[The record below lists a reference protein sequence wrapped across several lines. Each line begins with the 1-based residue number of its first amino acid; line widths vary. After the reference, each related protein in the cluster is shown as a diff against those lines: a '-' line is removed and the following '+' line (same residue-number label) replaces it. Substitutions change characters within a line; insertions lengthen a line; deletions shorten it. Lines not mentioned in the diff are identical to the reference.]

1 MSTRRRFSGEFKAKV
16 ALEALRGDKTI
27 QEIATRHKI
36 HPNQVSTWK
45 QRAVEGMKE
54 VFSNGAERAR
64 GDHEAEIRDLHA
76 KIGELTVERDF
87 LAKGLKW

>member
-1 MSTRRRFSGEFKAKV
+1 M
-16 ALEALRGDKTI
+16 
-27 QEIATRHKI
+27 RHKV

-54 VFSNGAERAR
+54 VFTKGTERGR
-64 GDHEAEIRDLHA
+64 GKHEGEIRDLDA